1 MNLTLKMSKT
11 KNPVF
16 PYSHCNLL
24 YHLLVYFNKRQPI
37 FVSAQTKY
45 LGLDAFSLIYTTF
58 LWISKSCKLYLSN
71 VFIYSCF
78 FLYAEMLHLIIS
90 TLHCWARNSFFIPN
104 IEWQFLSSIYVD
116 TRKIEITLSVIC
128 KQFQYL
134 LSQFFNTLFILT
146 ISETETKRTNPP
158 GVYWQFYNI
167 LHAETPNKW
176 YFMGYLWI
184 SIYLSLKKDL

>member
-1 MNLTLKMSKT
+1 MSKT

-90 TLHCWARNSFFIPN
+90 TLHCWARNSFFISN
-104 IEWQFLSSIYVD
+104 IEWQLLSSIYVD
-116 TRKIEITLSVIC
+116 TRKIEITLTVIVNNFSTFWVGFKWILKIYYGSQSELS
-128 KQFQYL
+128 KQCQMT
-134 LSQFFNTLFILT
+134 FFCSNCCIV
-146 ISETETKRTNPP
+146 SKYCPE
-158 GVYWQFYNI
+158 
-167 LHAETPNKW
+167 
-176 YFMGYLWI
+176 
-184 SIYLSLKKDL
+184 